1 MATREYTVQR
11 IAPMSAFRTAFS
23 LSIIGLAAWI
33 ICAVVLYLGMAAF
46 GVWDQVNQVIGGV
59 GGDQTLS
66 FGVVMSLVALIGAIF
81 AIFFSALAPL
91 TAVLYNA
98 VVDLFVVKLFYSATK
113 QSRIALRRCNAGE
126 TRPRAGDLPSPGH
139 TG

>member
-46 GVWDQVNQVIGGV
+46 GVWDQIG
-59 GGDQTLS
+59 
-66 FGVVMSLVALIGAIF
+66 
-81 AIFFSALAPL
+81 
-91 TAVLYNA
+91 
-98 VVDLFVVKLFYSATK
+98 
-113 QSRIALRRCNAGE
+113 
-126 TRPRAGDLPSPGH
+126 RAH
-139 TG
+139 V

>member
-81 AIFFSALAPL
+81 AIFFSAL

-98 VVDLFVVKLFYSATK
+98 VVDLFGGIRVT
-113 QSRIALRRCNAGE
+113 LRYEAE
-126 TRPRAGDLPSPGH
+126 
-139 TG
+139 

>member
-59 GGDQTLS
+59 G
-66 FGVVMSLVALIGAIF
+66 
-81 AIFFSALAPL
+81 APL

-98 VVDLFVVKLFYSATK
+98 VVDLFGGIRVT
-113 QSRIALRRCNAGE
+113 LRYEAE
-126 TRPRAGDLPSPGH
+126 
-139 TG
+139 

>member
-23 LSIIGLAAWI
+23 LSISGLAAWI

-98 VVDLFVVKLFYSATK
+98 VVDLFGGIRVT
-113 QSRIALRRCNAGE
+113 LRYEAE
-126 TRPRAGDLPSPGH
+126 
-139 TG
+139 

>member
-1 MATREYTVQR
+1 MATREYTVKR

-98 VVDLFVVKLFYSATK
+98 VVDLFGGIRVT
-113 QSRIALRRCNAGE
+113 LRYEAE
-126 TRPRAGDLPSPGH
+126 
-139 TG
+139 

>member
-66 FGVVMSLVALIGAIF
+66 FGGTHWRYFCHLFLRARPADCGA
-81 AIFFSALAPL
+81 
-91 TAVLYNA
+91 V
-98 VVDLFVVKLFYSATK
+98 
-113 QSRIALRRCNAGE
+113 
-126 TRPRAGDLPSPGH
+126 
-139 TG
+139 